1 MSTTE
6 APEAGGMI
14 DINADTDQYLTFILS
29 GEEYGVDILRVQEIK
44 EWDSVTPLPNAPSSV
59 KGVINLRGTIV
70 PIIDLRQR
78 FNLESIDYGMT
89 TVIIV
94 LEVRHNGGS
103 RIMGMVVDAVS
114 DVYNVTAEI
123 MKPPPK
129 FGCSMET
136 DVVRGLATMSE
147 KMIIVLD
154 VDRLLNSAELAM
166 LDTIEQ

>member
-6 APEAGGMI
+6 TPEAAGMI

-29 GEEYGVDILRVQEIK
+29 GEEYGVDILRVQEIR
-44 EWDSVTPLPNAPSSV
+44 EWDSVTPLPNTPSYV

-78 FNLESIDYGMT
+78 FSLESIDYGMT

-94 LEVRHNGGS
+94 LEVMHDGGS

-114 DVYNVTAEI
+114 DVCNVTEEV

-129 FGCSMET
+129 FGCSIET
-136 DVVRGLATMSE
+136 DFVRGLATIGE

-154 VDRLLNSAELAM
+154 VNRLLNSAELAM
-166 LDTIEQ
+166 LDNTEQ